1 MSWTLMTSDWMY
13 NGTIFT
19 SENIQDNYGFVYL
32 ITDLTNNKK
41 YIGKKFFWN
50 KKTLSPLKGKKNK
63 RNKIVESDWQ
73 NYFGSNEE
81 IKQIVEQ
88 VGRERFHRE
97 ILVLCKSKGE
107 CSYIEAKI
115 QFEQQVLLKDDFY
128 NSFIGVKLH
137 RNHVKTLRD
146 DYDRKS

>member
-1 MSWTLMTSDWMY
+1 MMNDWVH
-13 NGTIFT
+13 NGVKFT
-19 SENIQDNYGFVYL
+19 SGHIDDNYGFVYM

-50 KKTLSPLKGKKNK
+50 KKTLAPLKGKKNK

-73 NYFGSNEE
+73 NYFGSNEQL
-81 IKQIVEQ
+81 KQLVEEQ
-88 VGRERFHRE
+88 GHERFHRE

-107 CSYIEAKI
+107 CSYIEAKL
-115 QFEQQVLLKDDFY
+115 QFEYEVLLKDDFY

-137 RNHVKTLRD
+137 RNHVKTLRED
-146 DYDRKS
+146 NGK